1 MKEKR
6 IFLITQN
13 GPFFEATLAKRI
25 EEEKFNCFF
34 LEKSFQKEI
43 KGEKKKALEKFLL
56 SFLNFLKNA
65 DYLIFALENDLLFSF
80 SFKSTF
86 LRKNPQIPLQK
97 QELENILQ
105 KTQQK
110 IFNFWQNEGKRFL
123 KVKTIDLKIA
133 DASCKKVFVNDHL
146 VASPLGFKAKS
157 ISFLLENT
165 LIDKNLLYSL
175 KAGLKEVFK
184 VNPSLSIK
192 FIEKDFCLATTL
204 ETLFKQK
211 FLYLGS
217 WKDEISLSV
226 LGEEIFE
233 KNILKIHLSFF
244 EKAIEKISEA
254 FEVKREVAE
263 KLYFLALKNKV
274 SLRFSKKL
282 NEILKPAFLA
292 LEDNLKFLYLQ
303 LKIKNKKI
311 NQVLIVGDDLL
322 WIKSKK
328 INLNRCFQKNL
339 KKHIFFPEECL
350 LKLKIKVKLKRK
362 LEKNDFLKIVFLNF
376 PFLKRNEIVES
387 FLSKIIFRI

>member
-6 IFLITQN
+6 IFLITEN
-13 GPFFEATLAKRI
+13 GPFFEALFAKRI
-25 EEEKFNCFF
+25 EEEKFSYFF

-43 KGEKKKALEKFLL
+43 KGEKKKALKEFLL
-56 SFLNFLKNA
+56 FLLNFLKEA
-65 DYLIFALENDLLFSF
+65 DYLVFALENDLLFSF

-86 LRKNPQIPLQK
+86 LRKNSQIPIQK

-110 IFNFWQNEGKRFL
+110 IFNFWQNESKRFL

-133 DASCKKVFVNDHL
+133 DASCKKVFINEHL
-146 VASPLGFKAKS
+146 VANPLGFKAKS

-165 LIDKNLLYSL
+165 LIDKNLFYSL
-175 KAGLKEVFK
+175 KANLKEVFK
-184 VNPSLSIK
+184 ANPSLCLK
-192 FIEKDFCLATTL
+192 FVEKDFCLGISL
-204 ETLFKQK
+204 ETLFKEK

-217 WKDEISLSV
+217 WKEGLELSI

-233 KNILKIHLSFF
+233 KNFLRIHLSFF
-244 EKAIEKISEA
+244 EKVLEKISET
-254 FEVKREVAE
+254 FGIKKEVAQ
-263 KLYFLALKNKV
+263 KLYFLALEGKT

-292 LEDNLKFLYLQ
+292 LEDNLKFLFSQ
-303 LKIKNKKI
+303 LKLKGKKI
-311 NQVLIVGDDLL
+311 NQILIVGDDLF
-322 WIKSKK
+322 WTKSKK

-339 KKHIFFPEECL
+339 KKHIFSPEQCL
-350 LKLKIKVKLKRK
+350 LKLKIKVKLDKK
-362 LEKNDFLKIVFLNF
+362 LQKNDFLKILFLNF
-376 PFLKRNEIVES
+376 PFLKRNETIET